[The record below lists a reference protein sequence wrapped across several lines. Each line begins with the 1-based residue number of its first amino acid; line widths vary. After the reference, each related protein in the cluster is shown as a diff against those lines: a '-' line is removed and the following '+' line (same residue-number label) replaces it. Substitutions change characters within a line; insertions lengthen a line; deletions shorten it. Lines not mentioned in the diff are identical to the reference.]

1 MFTAALPHGPRS
13 AHRLAGIVVACSAF
27 IGLAGHA
34 QQQPLPPPLTLDHA
48 LRTAQDRSRQ
58 LPSHDFAA
66 AASREMAIAAGQ
78 RPDPTLSVGLN
89 NLPVSGPDR
98 LSLTRDFMTMRSV
111 GVMQELTRSDKLTAR
126 SARYDR
132 EAEAAQ
138 AARTLALANL
148 RRDTAT
154 AWLER
159 HFQERLLD
167 MLLTQRAE
175 ASLQIDASDTAYR
188 SGRGAQADAFAA
200 RSAVALIDD
209 RIRLAERQVA
219 TARTKLARWISNAA
233 DQPLAAAPPLTAV
246 RLNPRDLETQLAHH
260 PALALMLRQE
270 ETARADAA
278 VAQSNQRSDW
288 SVGLMFSQRGPAYSN
303 MLSVTASIPLQLEP
317 KHRQDREVAARLAVV
332 EQLRAQREEATREH
346 VAETLGWLQEW
357 QSNRERL
364 SNYDSALIP
373 LAAQRTQ
380 AATAS
385 YRGGAGLL
393 GAVLE
398 ARRLEIDTRVDRL
411 RLEMETAARWAQLEY
426 LVPPEHETLNPSP
439 STDAM
444 EMRP

>member
-1 MFTAALPHGPRS
+1 MFAFAFPFPSGLRSVRRLPI
-13 AHRLAGIVVACSAF
+13 LL
-27 IGLAGHA
+27 GLAFACAIFGSHA
-34 QQQPLPPPLTLDHA
+34 QPTLTLDQA
-48 LRTAQDRSRQ
+48 LRAAQDRSRQ
-58 LPSHDFAA
+58 LLAQDAA
-66 AASREMAIAAGQ
+66 ALASREMAVAAGQ
-78 RPDPTLSVGLN
+78 RPDPTLKVGIN
-89 NLPVSGPDR
+89 NLPVNGADR
-98 LSLTRDFMTMRSV
+98 FSLSRDFMTMRSV
-111 GVMQELTRSDKLTAR
+111 GVMQEFTRSDKLTAR

-159 HFQERLLD
+159 HFQERLLEV
-167 MLLTQRAE
+167 LRTQRAE
-175 ASLQIDASDTAYR
+175 ASLQIDASDAAYR

-209 RIRLAERQVA
+209 RIRLTERQVA
-219 TARTKLARWISNAA
+219 TARTKLARWVGNAA
-233 DQPLAAAPPLTAV
+233 DQPLGAAPPLSTV
-246 RLNPRDLETQLAHH
+246 RLDPRDLETQLAHH

-270 ETARADAA
+270 EMASADAA
-278 VAQSNQRSDW
+278 VAQSDQRSDW

-303 MLSVTASIPLQLEP
+303 MLSVTASIPLQLDP

-357 QSNRERL
+357 QGNRERL
-364 SNYDSALIP
+364 SNYDSTLIP

-411 RLEMETAARWAQLEY
+411 RLEMETAGRWAQLEY

-439 STDAM
+439 SPSTGAM
-444 EMRP
+444 EKQP